1 MHEHT
6 HTHAYSHTHCLGN
19 TVSRCRGSNQKTLTH
34 CVSLRR
40 CVSAC
45 HSPGARMCVFV
56 RVCVLPSAAT
66 AASNNICKY
75 FASATHSTFILP
87 HRTQGPRLKFA
98 FLFNCGNCG
107 TALPTHTTHTNTP
120 THTHNIHTTHSNVYM
135 RSKTR

>member
-6 HTHAYSHTHCLGN
+6 HTHCLGN

-45 HSPGARMCVFV
+45 HSPGVCVHVYTRMCV
-56 RVCVLPSAAT
+56 CLLPSAAT

-87 HRTQGPRLKFA
+87 HHTQGPRLKFA

-107 TALPTHTTHTNTP
+107 TALPTHTN
-120 THTHNIHTTHSNVYM
+120 THTHTQHSHDSQQRIHAFKDTVTT
-135 RSKTR
+135 RQ